1 MQPTPFSDDN
11 VHEYPPLPSA
21 LQDSPE
27 WEEARQLNELAQI
40 VQGRLTLGCFTFWL
54 SDGGYLVTGPPPMGD
69 MRGGRSWMIIY
80 TPEHLIRIDGNN
92 LHQLAWVMK
101 QQRVDDLRVSE
112 LPAEVDDS
120 TWVITSTTATERD
133 ED

>member
-1 MQPTPFSDDN
+1 
-11 VHEYPPLPSA
+11 
-21 LQDSPE
+21 
-27 WEEARQLNELAQI
+27 
-40 VQGRLTLGCFTFWL
+40 
-54 SDGGYLVTGPPPMGD
+54 
-69 MRGGRSWMIIY
+69 MIIY